1 MTDPHLPA
9 LHATAH
15 GLYRHYKGGWYEVVD
30 TVRCSETLQG
40 MTPGGC
46 RTWSVESEN
55 RPQRGQFLPDL
66 QPHSPA
72 MRQKDGEKWIAAAD
86 LQPTISK
93 SDRLL
98 YRPLYGAGL
107 TDGALWVRP
116 AAMFHETGLF
126 DGKVQPRFMRHDPAQ
141 LLLADLPTA
150 HALIAHLRGQAQ
162 RQGSLPLDT
171 ALRPPPPEPT
181 TCCGRG
187 CNGCVWEGFYAALQH
202 WRTDALAFLQ
212 PNEVPSPAC

>member
-1 MTDPHLPA
+1 MIEPHLPA
-9 LHATAH
+9 LHATAP
-15 GLYRHYKGGWYEVVD
+15 GLYRHYKGGWYEVVA

-40 MTPGGC
+40 MT
-46 RTWSVESEN
+46 
-55 RPQRGQFLPDL
+55 
-66 QPHSPA
+66 
-72 MRQKDGEKWIAAAD
+72 
-86 LQPTISK
+86 
-93 SDRLL
+93 L

-107 TDGALWVRP
+107 TDGTLWVRP
-116 AAMFHETGLF
+116 AAMFNESGHF
-126 DGKVQPRFMRHDPAQ
+126 AGKVRPRFVRHEPAQ

-187 CNGCVWEGFYAALQH
+187 CNGCVWEGFYTALHH
-202 WRTDALAFLQ
+202 WREDAIAFLQ
-212 PNEVPSPAC
+212 RNEAPSAAR